1 MLANSI
7 NGLPVN
13 LYHVGFRIISPV
25 QNKEVNEV
33 DVEVD
38 VVVTALREYA
48 NLHMLLSS
56 ELQVIAEQQ
65 SRKSEAQGTIRRAD
79 EIMDD
84 ARRNLAKLQ
93 RKLADQAI
101 NMKKY
106 QVLNLNAE

>member
-25 QNKEVNEV
+25 QNKEVN
-33 DVEVD
+33 EVD